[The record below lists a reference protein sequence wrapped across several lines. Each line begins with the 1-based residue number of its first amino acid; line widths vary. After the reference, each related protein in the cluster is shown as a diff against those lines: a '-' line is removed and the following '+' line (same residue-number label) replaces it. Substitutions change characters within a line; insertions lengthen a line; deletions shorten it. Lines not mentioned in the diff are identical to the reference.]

1 MSRSRVGAV
10 VAVLC
15 LSGLG
20 NVRPS
25 PAHGVGPRRRA
36 TPLFVSSFATPAAG
50 VDGVALRG
58 PHRDPEVR
66 WRVRTGRRVFSSPA
80 LTREGYAVF
89 GSLDG
94 AVQAV
99 DADGVV
105 RWSHRRPARVFSSP
119 ASVGDLTVIGSDA
132 REVVAVDGRGSLR
145 WRAELPQDMDAPV
158 FATASGDLLVAS
170 GDLRAFSRAGQLRWT
185 APLAGHVFGP
195 VARGAGSEVL
205 VPEMRGSVAVIDSTD
220 GRLVRRVEAGGFL
233 YGGPLA
239 LDDGGFVVG
248 VSDGTIRCFNADGGA
263 RWSFATE
270 GAARRLG
277 ARATPALRP
286 DGVIVVGAE
295 DGRIYGLRPA
305 DGAAVFRIAT
315 SGPVRSRACF
325 DRDGWTFVGSEDDQ
339 VHAIAPDN
347 TEAWRVTLGADVDSS
362 PRVLADGLLVV
373 GADDGALHAIG
384 ERAP

>member
-1 MSRSRVGAV
+1 MARWRVGAV
-10 VAVLC
+10 VAALC
-15 LSGLG
+15 LSGVG
-20 NVRPS
+20 NVRPL
-25 PAHGVGPRRRA
+25 PARDVPARRRPP
-36 TPLFVSSFATPAAG
+36 PLFVSTFAAPAAG
-50 VDGVALRG
+50 VDGAQLRG
-58 PHRDPEVR
+58 PHRDPVVR

-94 AVQAV
+94 SIQAV
-99 DADGVV
+99 DRHGVV
-105 RWSHRRPARVFSSP
+105 RWASRRAGRVFSSP

-132 REVVAVDGRGSLR
+132 REVVALDGRGVER
-145 WRAELPQDMDAPV
+145 WRAAVPQDMDAPV
-158 FATASGDLLVAS
+158 FATADGEVLVAS
-170 GDLRAFSRAGQLRWT
+170 GDLRAFSRAGVLRWT

-195 VARGAGSEVL
+195 IARGAGTEVL
-205 VPEMRGSVAVIDSTD
+205 VPEMRGSVAVIDASD
-220 GRLVRRVEAGGFL
+220 GRFVRRVEAGGFL

-239 LDDGGFVVG
+239 IDDGAFVVG

-305 DGAAVFRIAT
+305 DGTLVFRIAT

-325 DRDGWTFVGSEDDQ
+325 DRDGWAYVGSEDDQ

-362 PRVLADGLLVV
+362 PRLIADGLLVV

-384 ERAP
+384 GAP